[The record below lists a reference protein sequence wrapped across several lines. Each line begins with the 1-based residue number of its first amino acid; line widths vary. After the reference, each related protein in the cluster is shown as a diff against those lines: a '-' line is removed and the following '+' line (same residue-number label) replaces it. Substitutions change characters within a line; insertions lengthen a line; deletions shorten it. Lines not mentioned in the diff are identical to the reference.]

1 MSAHHARNSYKWSSR
16 TCDSTGRRTPTLAKE
31 VFWSVGKAEGARA
44 GFRSARRFAPVLR
57 GGWAREGAGPGAERR
72 NSNLIERRV
81 ADVDGV
87 RDEKFESSPVSW
99 RDAPEGRTRGDPRE
113 MMARKGRKT
122 CASTRPAQMGREVG
136 WWEMGASGEGT
147 EEGEAQRVSGYVVP
161 LPDRGTR
168 AWANFQ
174 LSA

>member
-1 MSAHHARNSYKWSSR
+1 MPA
-16 TCDSTGRRTPTLAKE
+16 TPTSGCRVPATRQA
-31 VFWSVGKAEGARA
+31 AEPPPSQKTSFGASGRQRERA
-44 GFRSARRFAPVLR
+44 RGFEAPEDSLEVLR

-113 MMARKGRKT
+113 VMARKGRKA

-136 WWEMGASGEGT
+136 WWEMGASDEGT
-147 EEGEAQRVSGYVVP
+147 EEGSSQRFSGSVVL

-168 AWANFQ
+168 AWASSH